1 MKNKHILYTIFILL
15 IVFALAACG
24 GKKEEPKSTD
34 NGAKTTSTKS
44 ANTEPTTSA
53 KTNSESNNAAATAT
67 PEPPTATPEH
77 PTPTSEPTEEIK
89 DNFAKIEDVVNSYHS
104 ETHVSYTISSEPS
117 QEDYTSTFE
126 MAIATDWTKADNAFG
141 SNQSVAIKGLNMA
154 DNSDQDTPQE
164 IAMISVDD
172 TMYMKMGDQWI
183 TAPRDQADNEES
195 MSISLDDLVENMDE
209 LDRVGKE
216 KVNGVDTIHYKY
228 KDINLFKNTLND
240 ILQQELQD
248 KTDASQFKLD
258 DAKSNGDIWIA
269 KKGGYVVK
277 VDINTDATFKKIDSA
292 TDANAPDKIRVQ
304 MSNVTNVTDVNG
316 NITIEPPADA
326 PQPGQFTAPGFEP
339 GAFPVPEQTTV
350 DGSFGGMTNLT
361 SSLSVDDVNA
371 FYDKELTNM
380 GWTKEDGPMPTWSK
394 DGQSFMLMVTPG
406 ENGTTS
412 ITILPN
418 GQ

>member
-1 MKNKHILYTIFILL
+1 MKTKRTLYTIFILL
-15 IVFALAACG
+15 MVFALAACG

-34 NGAKTTSTKS
+34 NGANTTATKS

-53 KTNSESNNAAATAT
+53 KTNSTSDNAAATAT
-67 PEPPTATPEH
+67 PEPPTATPEP
-77 PTPTSEPTEEIK
+77 PTPTTEPTEEIK

-104 ETHVSYTISSEPS
+104 ETHVSYTVSSEPP

-126 MAIATDWTKADNAFG
+126 MSMATDWVKADNAFG
-141 SNQSVAIKGLNMA
+141 SNQSVTIKGLNMA

-172 TMYMKMGDQWI
+172 TTYIKMVDQWM

-195 MSISLDDLVENMDE
+195 MSISLDDLVEDMDE

-216 KVNGVDTIHYKY
+216 KVNGVNTIHYKY

-240 ILQQELQD
+240 IFQQELQD
-248 KTDASQFKLD
+248 KTDASQFEL
-258 DAKSNGDIWIA
+258 AEVKSNGDIWIA
-269 KKGGYVVK
+269 EKGGYVVK
-277 VDINTDATFKKIDSA
+277 VDINMDATFKKTDSA
-292 TDANAPDKIRVQ
+292 TDANAPDKIHVQ
-304 MSNVTNVTDVNG
+304 MSNVTDVTNVNG
-316 NITIEPPADA
+316 NITVEPPADA
-326 PQPGQFTAPGFEP
+326 PKPGEFTVPGFEP
-339 GAFPVPEQTTV
+339 GAFPVPEQTTLE
-350 DGSFGGMTNLT
+350 GSFGGMTSLT
-361 SSLSVDDVNA
+361 SSLSVDEVNA
-371 FYDKELTNM
+371 FYDQELTKM
-380 GWTKEDGPMPTWSK
+380 GWTKADGPMPSWSK

-418 GQ
+418 EQ